1 MQQHIEPLEEKLAK
15 DGRQRYDRGS
25 AIESLRD
32 KISKVTRRQMAQDL
46 LPLFENRAFIDAWLD
61 AFHENFERFC
71 QFYLDK

>member
-1 MQQHIEPLEEKLAK
+1 M
-15 DGRQRYDRGS
+15 
-25 AIESLRD
+25 ESLRD

-61 AFHENFERFC
+61 AFHENFERFS